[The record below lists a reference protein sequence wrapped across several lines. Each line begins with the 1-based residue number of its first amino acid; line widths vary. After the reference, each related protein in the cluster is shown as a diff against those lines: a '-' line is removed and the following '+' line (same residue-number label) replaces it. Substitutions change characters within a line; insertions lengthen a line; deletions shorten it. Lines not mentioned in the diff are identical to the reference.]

1 MKYVFFGTPNFAAR
15 VLDGLINGGNPPSVL
30 VCNPDK
36 PVGRK
41 KIITPPPTKQLIL
54 NREVPMKIFQPGSVK
69 ELSDLSDELF
79 RECDFGVV
87 AAYGQIIP
95 RKVIDSARLGIIG
108 VHPSI
113 LPKLRGA
120 SPIQGA
126 ILEGYEE
133 TGVSL
138 FMLDEEVDHGPVL
151 VQREIS
157 VGDYNYAKLEK
168 RLADV
173 GVELLLDTLP
183 RFVTEKTELA
193 AQNESEATY
202 TAKYSASDG
211 YVEPDELKTAETNG
225 ASAVDISRKIRALNP
240 EPGVYTVIDGKRT
253 KLLGAEL
260 IDGKLKLTEIQKEGG
275 LPRKL

>member
-1 MKYVFFGTPNFAAR
+1 MKYVFFGTPNFATR
-15 VLDGLINGGNPPSVL
+15 VLEGLINGGNPPSVL

-54 NREVPMKIFQPGSVK
+54 NREVPMNIFQPGSVK

-151 VQREIS
+151 VQRE
-157 VGDYNYAKLEK
+157 
-168 RLADV
+168 
-173 GVELLLDTLP
+173 
-183 RFVTEKTELA
+183 
-193 AQNESEATY
+193 
-202 TAKYSASDG
+202 
-211 YVEPDELKTAETNG
+211 
-225 ASAVDISRKIRALNP
+225 
-240 EPGVYTVIDGKRT
+240 
-253 KLLGAEL
+253 
-260 IDGKLKLTEIQKEGG
+260 
-275 LPRKL
+275 